1 LTHDFQDM
9 AYETS
14 KIGTL
19 LKITLMSNFEF
30 FSLIWKLSTGT
41 TGEKVKFSYE
51 KSSVTITSEKKKKNL
66 KKKYFF
72 INIAKMSLS
81 HQKQ

>member
-1 LTHDFQDM
+1 M

-30 FSLIWKLSTGT
+30 FSSIWKLSTGT

-51 KSSVTITSEKKKKNL
+51 KSSVTITSGNTVEKNGAFNFLQHLIQKIE
-66 KKKYFF
+66 KYYMFW
-72 INIAKMSLS
+72 LLW
-81 HQKQ
+81 